1 MNFCRECHGLGK
13 TLSKQNSKE
22 ICQVCRG
29 GVPLRSDIESS
40 LLEKGGDEV
49 LVEFPENARAMV
61 LKGYK
66 ISLDLFSSACPEL
79 LLFYKHPLNFQN

>member
-1 MNFCRECHGLGK
+1 MNFCREWDGPEKILVK
-13 TLSKQNSKE
+13 RTQK
-22 ICQVCRG
+22 
-29 GVPLRSDIESS
+29 RSAEGAFPFGQSP

-66 ISLDLFSSACPEL
+66 ISLEVFYSACLKL
-79 LLFYKHPLNFQN
+79 LLSYKHLLNFQNWEGDEL